1 MKPTLLVGVI
11 GVVLGGLIGYHGIYA
26 RHAEQRRLIY
36 AQIAQEQT
44 DQQMQA
50 EGAALLTQIEQYRK
64 RLPEEPDPSW
74 LVREAVELGQKAGLE
89 LTTISQ
95 ESPKPFAQFVRL
107 AIILQF
113 TATYH
118 QLGTFLDYL
127 EGSERF
133 IRVDH
138 LDLQSPRD
146 ASGPASV
153 GLTLSTFYLPPF
165 SVAEAAASSRK
176 KSP

>member
-1 MKPTLLVGVI
+1 MKPTLLIGVM
-11 GVVLGGLIGYHGIYA
+11 GVVLGGLIGYHGIYV
-26 RHAEQRRLIY
+26 RHAEQARLIQS
-36 AQIAQEQT
+36 QIAQEQT
-44 DQQMQA
+44 DQHMQA
-50 EGAALLTQIEQYRK
+50 EAAVLLTQIEQYRK

-107 AIILQF
+107 AITLHF

-127 EGSERF
+127 EGSDRF

-138 LDLQSPRD
+138 LNLQSSKD
-146 ASGPASV
+146 GSGPASV
-153 GLTLSTFYLPPF
+153 ELTLSTFYLPPF
-165 SVAEAAASSRK
+165 GVAEAASPRRK
-176 KSP
+176 P